1 MAKKI
6 KIGSL
11 APVIEDEDEKTLAAI
26 DEGIR
31 NAQAGRTIPIEDVR
45 KLLHKW
51 VSPKLGRLRTDGA
64 GLLQ

>member
-1 MAKKI
+1 MAKKFDLD
-6 KIGSL
+6 SL

-31 NAQAGRTIPIEDVR
+31 NAQAGQTTPIEEVR

-51 VSPKLGRLRTDGA
+51 VSLKF
-64 GLLQ
+64 